1 MNQAPKRRW
10 RRVDGVLLLDK
21 PGGMTSND
29 ALQKARRLFSAE
41 KGGHTGTL
49 DPMATGLLPL
59 CFGEATKFSA
69 DLLNADKTYEAE
81 LRLGIT
87 TRTGDAE
94 GEVIEER
101 PVEVDE
107 AAFAAVLP
115 AFRGEQQQVPP
126 MYSALKKDGRPLYE
140 LARQGIEVE
149 RAARTITIHALDL
162 LEFAAPRARIR
173 VRCSKGTYIR
183 TLAEDIGKALCCG
196 AHLTALRRTGVADLQ
211 LPRALTLE
219 EIEACPESD
228 RNALLLPVDALLQGL
243 PQVMLDEAGRARF
256 ANGNPVPC
264 PQAGLLGPCR
274 VYAEETLLGLGRA
287 DEDGRLHPQRLV
299 ARAED

>member
-21 PGGMTSND
+21 PSGLTSND
-29 ALQKARRLFSAE
+29 ALQKVRRLLSAE
-41 KGGHTGTL
+41 KAGHTGTL

-81 LRLGIT
+81 LCLGIT

-101 PVEVDE
+101 PVAVDE
-107 AAFAAVLP
+107 AAFAAALTV
-115 AFRGEQQQVPP
+115 FRGEQQQVPP
-126 MYSALKKDGRPLYE
+126 MYSALKKDGKPLYE
-140 LARQGIEVE
+140 LARQGVEVA
-149 RAARTITIHALDL
+149 RAARTITIHTLEL

-183 TLAEDIGKALCCG
+183 TLAEDIGKALGCG

-211 LPRALTLE
+211 LPRALTLQ
-219 EIEACPESD
+219 EIESCSEKERD
-228 RNALLLPVDALLQGL
+228 ALLLPVDALLQGL
-243 PQVMLDEAGRARF
+243 PRVELDASARMRF
-256 ANGNPVPC
+256 ANGNPVPS
-264 PQAGLLGPCR
+264 PQAGLLGLCR
-274 VYAEETLLGLGRA
+274 VYADATLLGLGRA
-287 DEDGRLHPQRLV
+287 DAEGKLHPQRLV
-299 ARAED
+299 AYRGN